1 MGMVLLIL
9 SFCCLSTPSFAA
21 IEERSRSNPQNQR
34 EMIEVNGGPEDV
46 VWVVQL
52 SDLHFSVHH
61 PERARHFKD
70 IVGPSLS
77 MINPSLVLITGD
89 LTDGKSKDSLTMKE
103 YEAEWVVYKK
113 VMEDVI
119 KRSGLN
125 KNLFYDL
132 RGNHD
137 NFGVPKLDGLFDF
150 YSRYSINTQL
160 GRSGQVN
167 SVTVENAVRK
177 ILFVGVDST
186 MSVGLRGPTNL
197 FGHPTDQL
205 LTEIDSE
212 LSQWSSESTRPITKI
227 SFGHYPLSFSAA
239 ANSGKTL
246 KDIFLN
252 HSLSAYICGH
262 LHTAFGK
269 NLKRHHHLTD
279 KHLTS
284 QKFYQLNAHQR
295 FSGSIENCSNGR
307 PAFKEFWEWEM
318 GDWKKNRAMRILA
331 VDRGFLSFVDID
343 FKLGAKKTIVL
354 PTFPLDSRFMLTM
367 SSSDQ
372 YKCQSID
379 PSSYAIRA
387 LVFSVSPIVSVVARI
402 YDLRPGNLLLVL
414 ESSMR
419 NHAGSFSRGDL
430 YVALW
435 NYTAFEDP
443 SPDRFWLQIEAT
455 DIGGRSTLSE
465 LRPFSVNGLSAKLSW
480 TWIEFLAMGCQWS
493 ALYYPIIW
501 SFYLATFSILIIP
514 KFILTS
520 TRKHC
525 CNYKNFI
532 AEFNGVP
539 LLWLGMLI
547 YLFYLLLF
555 PWLWGQVVTDDGEM
569 GFMTYKGWVVKL
581 NKIGKLEFIGVPDI
595 MVVVFPHLF
604 FVVLPS
610 ILVTLALAAERGM
623 YREHLLCFS
632 GKKEDDHVVENTTG
646 SQSRDSCGN
655 AKSKLCL
662 GKRWVRNILLLIS
675 LAIFWTH
682 FESCRVLVKA
692 YEMNPLL
699 HFPVYSLSM
708 PLLLASAIYRTWRV

>member
-1 MGMVLLIL
+1 MKLNLE
-9 SFCCLSTPSFAA
+9 SFQVPAETV
-21 IEERSRSNPQNQR
+21 EK
-34 EMIEVNGGPEDV
+34 NGHLGTT
-46 VWVVQL
+46 
-52 SDLHFSVHH
+52 FGNG
-61 PERARHFKD
+61 R
-70 IVGPSLS
+70 
-77 MINPSLVLITGD
+77 
-89 LTDGKSKDSLTMKE
+89 SKDKLTMKE
-103 YEAEWVVYKK
+103 DEAEWMVYKK

-137 NFGVPKLDGLFDF
+137 NFGVPKLGSLFDF
-150 YSRYSINTQL
+150 YSRYSINAQL

-167 SVTVENAVRK
+167 SITVENAVRK

-239 ANSGKTL
+239 ADSGKTL

-252 HSLSAYICGH
+252 HSLSAYLCGH

-269 NLKRHHHLTD
+269 NLKRHHHSSAKL
-279 KHLTS
+279 LTS
-284 QKFYQLNAHQR
+284 QKFFQLNAVQR
-295 FSGSIENCSNGR
+295 FSASTENCSNGR

-354 PTFPLDSRFMLTM
+354 PTFPLDSRFMLTK
-367 SSSDQ
+367 SSADQ
-372 YKCQSID
+372 YKCKSID

-387 LVFSVSPIVSVVARI
+387 LSHLCESMQVASPGEIFI
-402 YDLRPGNLLLVL
+402 WP
-414 ESSMR
+414 
-419 NHAGSFSRGDL
+419 RGI
-430 YVALW
+430 
-435 NYTAFEDP
+435 YTAFEDP

-455 DIGGRSTLSE
+455 DIAGRSILSE

-493 ALYYPIIW
+493 ALYYPIIL
-501 SFYLATFSILIIP
+501 SFYLVTFSILIIP
-514 KFILTS
+514 KFVV
-520 TRKHC
+520 KHS
-525 CNYKNFI
+525 NYNNFI

-539 LLWLGMLI
+539 LLWLGMLV

-555 PWLWGQVVTDDGEM
+555 PWLWGQVVTHGGEM
-569 GFMTYKGWVVKL
+569 GFMTLKGWVVKF
-581 NKIGKLEFIGVPDI
+581 NKIAKLEFIGVPDI

-623 YREHLLCFS
+623 YREHLLCLS
-632 GKKEDDHVVENTTG
+632 RKNVVENNTG
-646 SQSRDSCGN
+646 SQSRDSCSNG
-655 AKSKLCL
+655 KSKFCL
-662 GKRWVRNILLLIS
+662 SKRWVRNILLLIS

-682 FESCRVLVKA
+682 FKSCRVLVKA

-708 PLLLASAIYRTWRV
+708 PLLLASAIYKTWSI

>member
-1 MGMVLLIL
+1 MGMVLLVL
-9 SFCCLSTPSFAA
+9 SLCFLSTSTLSYPAA
-21 IEERSRSNPQNQR
+21 EEIPKSNPLN
-34 EMIEVNGGPEDV
+34 ENEIIEVKGGPEDV
-46 VWVVQL
+46 VWLVQL

-89 LTDGKSKDSLTMKE
+89 LTDGRSKDKLTMKE
-103 YEAEWVVYKK
+103 DEAEWMVYKK

-137 NFGVPKLDGLFDF
+137 NFGVPKLGGLFDF
-150 YSRYSINTQL
+150 YSRYSINAQL

-239 ANSGKTL
+239 ADSGKTL

-252 HSLSAYICGH
+252 HSLSAYLCGH

-269 NLKRHHHLTD
+269 NLKRHHHSSAKL
-279 KHLTS
+279 LNS
-284 QKFYQLNAHQR
+284 QKFFQLNAHQR
-295 FSGSIENCSNGR
+295 FSASTENCSNGR

-367 SSSDQ
+367 SSADQ
-372 YKCQSID
+372 YKCKSID
-379 PSSYAIRA
+379 PSSYGIRA

-414 ESSMR
+414 ESSMGK
-419 NHAGSFSRGDL
+419 HAGSFSKGDL
-430 YVALW
+430 YMAPW

-455 DIGGRSTLSE
+455 DIGGRSILSE

-493 ALYYPIIW
+493 ALYYPIIL
-501 SFYLATFSILIIP
+501 SFYLVTFSILIIP
-514 KFILTS
+514 KFVV
-520 TRKHC
+520 KHS
-525 CNYKNFI
+525 NYNNFI
-532 AEFNGVP
+532 AEFNEVP
-539 LLWLGMLI
+539 LLWLGMLV

-555 PWLWGQVVTDDGEM
+555 PWLWGQVVTHGGEM
-569 GFMTYKGWVVKL
+569 GFMTLKGWVVKF
-581 NKIGKLEFIGVPDI
+581 NKIAKLEFIGVPDI

-623 YREHLLCFS
+623 YREHLLCLS
-632 GKKEDDHVVENTTG
+632 RKNVVENNTG
-646 SQSRDSCGN
+646 SQSRDSCSNG
-655 AKSKLCL
+655 KSKLCL
-662 GKRWVRNILLLIS
+662 SKRWVRNILLLIS

-682 FESCRVLVKA
+682 FKSCRVLVRA

-708 PLLLASAIYRTWRV
+708 PLLLASAIYKTWRI